1 MHSTYQGRASDMSA
15 AESGSDVDDACS
27 PTAQRC
33 SSFPCLDPV
42 HEEVIPRNWD
52 VMSLIT
58 LCVLNAVL

>member
-27 PTAQRC
+27 PTAQRS

-42 HEEVIPRNWD
+42 HEEVIPGNWD
-52 VMSLIT
+52 MMS
-58 LCVLNAVL
+58 